1 MQLKKIF
8 YFSIL
13 TGTFWLPVTGFAQ
26 QEPDLIALAEDKFQ
40 DDFYESLKQKGI
52 ENYDKAILSLEKC
65 LKLQPQN
72 AVIFNELG
80 INYFKLKNY
89 QKAQENF
96 NQAIKID
103 ASNKWYLVGLYDVFY
118 ETKDYNQA
126 ITVVQKLIG
135 FDAKYKED
143 LTSLY
148 MYTNQF
154 DKALVLI
161 NELDE
166 TSGKTAQRNAYRS
179 QIGLTSGENASE
191 KNNLLQAIKKDPKNE
206 ANYIELIY
214 QYAENN
220 QEEKAFE
227 IAKQLEKEIPDSE
240 FAQIGLFKF
249 HLNKNDGQKA
259 VSAMNKV
266 LESKKINSDVK
277 AKILKEFLIF
287 VKTNPSYTADLDT
300 AFGALESDKQAA
312 LSKEFGQLFFI
323 NKNWPQA
330 IKFFE
335 IYSKNNPQDAETG
348 IFLLQS
354 YTENKQ
360 FDEVASKSASYLD
373 YFPMQPEFYYFSGLA
388 FNQLKNP
395 KKAKEILLAGIDY
408 LVENRDLEI
417 NFNIQLGEAAS
428 ALGDAKAKQEYFT
441 KAERL
446 LKQKQ

>member
-1 MQLKKIF
+1 MKKIF
-8 YFSIL
+8 YLSIL
-13 TGTFWLPVTGFAQ
+13 TGTFLLPVTGFAQ

-65 LKLQPQN
+65 LKSQPQN
-72 AVIFNELG
+72 AVLFNELG

-103 ASNKWYLVGLYDVFY
+103 GSNKWFLVGLYDVFY

-126 ITVVQKLIG
+126 ISVVNKLIA
-135 FDAKYKED
+135 FDTKYKED

-166 TSGKTAQRNAYRS
+166 TSGKTAQRNAYRA
-179 QIGLTSGENASE
+179 QIGVSSGENASD
-191 KNNLLQAIKKDPKNE
+191 KKNLLEAIKKDPKNE

-259 VSAMNKV
+259 VSAMKKV

-277 AKILKEFLIF
+277 VKILKEFVIF
-287 VKTNPSYTADLDT
+287 VKTNPNYAADLDA
-300 AFGALESDKQAA
+300 AFSLLESDKQAA
-312 LSKEFGQLFFI
+312 LSKEFGQIFFMR
-323 NKNWPQA
+323 KDWLQA

-348 IFLLQS
+348 IFLLQA

-360 FDEVASKSASYLD
+360 FNEVASKSASYLD
-373 YFPMQPEFYYFSGLA
+373 YFPLQPEFYYYSGLA
-388 FNQLKNP
+388 LNQLKNP
-395 KKAKEILLAGIDY
+395 KKAKEALLSGMDY
-408 LVENRDLEI
+408 LVENKDLEI

-441 KAERL
+441 KADQL